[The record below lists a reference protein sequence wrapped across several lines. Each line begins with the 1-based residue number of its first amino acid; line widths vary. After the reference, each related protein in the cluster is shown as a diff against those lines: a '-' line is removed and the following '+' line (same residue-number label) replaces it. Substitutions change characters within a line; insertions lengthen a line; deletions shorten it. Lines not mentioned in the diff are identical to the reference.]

1 MIKDEYFEILKT
13 ALQNESNK
21 DLSKLKKK
29 YKPLLEQKNI
39 YIAGKKITGS
49 EKYISL
55 YIPIQNEQFYYYFNL
70 NLDKKVISQFSFHE
84 FNKIYFRAT
93 SYKYSL
99 NELIKYYG
107 SKPDEGW
114 SKGDKRKIGDSFYK
128 FSSFK
133 INGSDKPEEFETK
146 LKKLL
151 KKLEKNK
158 KGVKNLAKYAYGH
171 IMVWTV
177 FPDKI
182 FTGLGGYYLDSKVI
196 KSLNDL
202 GLFIQFDIY

>member
-1 MIKDEYFEILKT
+1 MIKDEHFEILKT

-29 YKPLLEQKNI
+29 YKPLLDKKNI
-39 YIAGKKITGS
+39 YIAGKKINGS
-49 EKYISL
+49 EKYIPL
-55 YIPIQNEQFYYYFNL
+55 YVPIMNEQFYYYFYL
-70 NLDKKVISQFSFHE
+70 NLDKKEISDFSFHE
-84 FNKIYFRAT
+84 FNKIYFKAT

-99 NELIKYYG
+99 NELIKLYG
-107 SKPDEGW
+107 DKPDEGW
-114 SKGDKRKIGDSFYK
+114 SKGDKRKVGDSVYK
-128 FSSFK
+128 FTAFI
-133 INGSDKPEEFETK
+133 INVSDKPEEFETK

-151 KKLEKNK
+151 KILEKNK
-158 KGVKNLAKYAYGH
+158 KGVKKLTKYAYGH

-177 FPDKI
+177 FPEKI
-182 FTGLGGYYLDSKVI
+182 YTGLGGYYLDSKVI